1 MADLS
6 RFLTAQNEGTPST
19 FDRALNELKNGR
31 KRSHWIWFVLPQLR
45 CLGRSATAIHF
56 GIEDLEEAR
65 AYLADPVLRERLER
79 VIAVLA
85 EQLKHPDQS
94 LRKLMGKSIDAT
106 IDQRS
111 NQAEPD
117 FVICAWRTNDAKHD
131 MTPQELLQFCSAV
144 IKHSPNW
151 MVLSTADD

>member
-6 RFLTAQNEGTPST
+6 RFLSAQNEGTPSS
-19 FDRALNELKNGR
+19 FDRALSELKNGR

-85 EQLKHPDQS
+85 EQLEHPDQS

-106 IDQRS
+106 KTIS
-111 NQAEPD
+111 SLTLFEA
-117 FVICAWRTNDAKHD
+117 AG
-131 MTPQELLQFCSAV
+131 
-144 IKHSPNW
+144 
-151 MVLSTADD
+151 LSTATAVLEQLGQRCEATLHTLKRS

>member
-19 FDRALNELKNGR
+19 FDRALSELKNGR

-65 AYLADPVLRERLER
+65 AYIADPVLRERLEQ
-79 VIAVLA
+79 VISVLA

-94 LRKLMGKSIDAT
+94 LRKLMGKPIDAT
-106 IDQRS
+106 KTIS
-111 NQAEPD
+111 SLTVFEA
-117 FVICAWRTNDAKHD
+117 AG
-131 MTPQELLQFCSAV
+131 
-144 IKHSPNW
+144 
-151 MVLSTADD
+151 LSTATAVLEQLGQRCEATLHTLKRS

>member
-56 GIEDLEEAR
+56 GIKDLEEAR
-65 AYLADPVLRERLER
+65 AYLADPVLRERLEQ

-85 EQLKHPDQS
+85 EQLERPDQS
-94 LRKLMGKSIDAT
+94 LRKLMGKPIDAT
-106 IDQRS
+106 KTIS
-111 NQAEPD
+111 SLTLFEA
-117 FVICAWRTNDAKHD
+117 VWA
-131 MTPQELLQFCSAV
+131 MCS
-144 IKHSPNW
+144 
-151 MVLSTADD
+151 STAWQSTRRCWPQRATTTGPGNGSSGS

>member
-6 RFLTAQNEGTPST
+6 RFLSAQNEGTPPT
-19 FDRALNELKNGR
+19 FDRALSELKSGR

-65 AYLADPVLRERLER
+65 AYLADPVLRKRLEQ

-85 EQLKHPDQS
+85 EQLEHPDQS
-94 LRKLMGKSIDAT
+94 LRKLMGKPIDAT
-106 IDQRS
+106 KTIS
-111 NQAEPD
+111 SLTLFEA
-117 FVICAWRTNDAKHD
+117 AG
-131 MTPQELLQFCSAV
+131 
-144 IKHSPNW
+144 
-151 MVLSTADD
+151 LSTASAVLEQLGERCEATLHTLKRS

>member
-6 RFLTAQNEGTPST
+6 RFLAAQNEGTPSN
-19 FDRALNELKNGR
+19 FERALNELKNGR

-65 AYLADPVLRERLER
+65 AYIADPVLRERLEQ

-94 LRKLMGKSIDAT
+94 LRKLMGKPIDAT
-106 IDQRS
+106 KTISSLTLFEAAGLSIATAVLEQLGQRCKETER
-111 NQAEPD
+111 AM
-117 FVICAWRTNDAKHD
+117 R
-131 MTPQELLQFCSAV
+131 CS
-144 IKHSPNW
+144 
-151 MVLSTADD
+151 

>member
-6 RFLTAQNEGTPST
+6 RFLSAQNEDTPST
-19 FDRALNELKNGR
+19 FDRALGELKSGR

-56 GIEDLEEAR
+56 GIEHLEEAR
-65 AYLADPVLRERLER
+65 AYLADPVLRERLEQ

-85 EQLKHPDQS
+85 EQLARPDQS

-106 IDQRS
+106 KTIS
-111 NQAEPD
+111 SLTLFEA
-117 FVICAWRTNDAKHD
+117 AG
-131 MTPQELLQFCSAV
+131 
-144 IKHSPNW
+144 
-151 MVLSTADD
+151 LSTASAVLEQLGERCKETERAMRCS

>member
-6 RFLTAQNEGTPST
+6 RFLSAQNEGTPSS
-19 FDRALNELKNGR
+19 FERALSELKNGR

-45 CLGRSATAIHF
+45 SLGRSATAIHF

-65 AYLADPVLRERLER
+65 AYLADPVLRERLEQ

-85 EQLKHPDQS
+85 EQLEHPDQS

-106 IDQRS
+106 KTISSLTLFEAAGLSIATAVLEQLGQRCKETER
-111 NQAEPD
+111 AM
-117 FVICAWRTNDAKHD
+117 R
-131 MTPQELLQFCSAV
+131 
-144 IKHSPNW
+144 
-151 MVLSTADD
+151 LS

>member
-6 RFLTAQNEGTPST
+6 RFLSAQNEGTPST
-19 FDRALNELKNGR
+19 FDRALSELKSGR

-65 AYLADPVLRERLER
+65 AYLADPVLRERLEQ

-85 EQLKHPDQS
+85 EQLKRPDES
-94 LRKLMGKSIDAT
+94 LRKLMGKPIDAT
-106 IDQRS
+106 KTIS
-111 NQAEPD
+111 SLTLFEA
-117 FVICAWRTNDAKHD
+117 AG
-131 MTPQELLQFCSAV
+131 
-144 IKHSPNW
+144 
-151 MVLSTADD
+151 LSTATAVLEQLGQRCKETERAMRLS

>member
-65 AYLADPVLRERLER
+65 AYLADPVLRERLEQ

-85 EQLKHPDQS
+85 EQLERPDQS
-94 LRKLMGKSIDAT
+94 LRKLMGKPIDAT
-106 IDQRS
+106 KTIS
-111 NQAEPD
+111 SLTLFEA
-117 FVICAWRTNDAKHD
+117 AG
-131 MTPQELLQFCSAV
+131 LCSATA
-144 IKHSPNW
+144 
-151 MVLSTADD
+151 VLEHLAERCKETERAMRFS

>member
-6 RFLTAQNEGTPST
+6 RFLTAQNEGTPSS
-19 FDRALNELKNGR
+19 FERALNELKNGR

-65 AYLADPVLRERLER
+65 AYLADPVLSERLEQ

-85 EQLKHPDQS
+85 EQLECPDQS
-94 LRKLMGKSIDAT
+94 LRKLMGKPIDAT
-106 IDQRS
+106 KTIS
-111 NQAEPD
+111 SLTLFEA
-117 FVICAWRTNDAKHD
+117 AG
-131 MTPQELLQFCSAV
+131 LCSATA
-144 IKHSPNW
+144 
-151 MVLSTADD
+151 VLEQFGERCKETERAMRFS

>member
-6 RFLTAQNEGTPST
+6 RFLSAQNEGTPST
-19 FDRALNELKNGR
+19 FDRALSELKSGR

-85 EQLKHPDQS
+85 EQLELSDQS
-94 LRKLMGKSIDAT
+94 LRKLMGKPIDAT
-106 IDQRS
+106 KTIS
-111 NQAEPD
+111 SLTLFEA
-117 FVICAWRTNDAKHD
+117 AG
-131 MTPQELLQFCSAV
+131 
-144 IKHSPNW
+144 
-151 MVLSTADD
+151 LSTATAVLEQLGERCKETERAMRFS